1 MHDPSEFNAD
11 RIASMTM
18 SRMAGCEIR
27 RLPEEIRDMIRTGR
41 LQCDDRAYLGELISQ
56 FDCQKIRW
64 FTMHCG
70 ISRYEMAK
78 VMIACDIRKPLLAEW
93 MNSHAPNHQTR
104 SNHHRTWELR
114 PRI

>member
-1 MHDPSEFNAD
+1 MTVPRPFDWRLPLSVIPLENFDLPGMHEPSEFNAD

-18 SRMAGCEIR
+18 SRTAGCEIR
-27 RLPEEIRDMIRTGR
+27 RSPEEIRDMIRTGR

-78 VMIACDIRKPLLAEW
+78 VIIACDI
-93 MNSHAPNHQTR
+93 
-104 SNHHRTWELR
+104 
-114 PRI
+114 